1 MNNPSPT
8 PLDDQIRELAA
19 GLRDV
24 IRETDESY
32 LEKSPEEAYED
43 LAARLVLRLS
53 KSLTIQSVAQ
63 TIVTRT
69 RLEQAEAAQR
79 ILDIFTRWMHEH
91 PECHYVTGLGSKGQ
105 FELTVRSSG
114 ETKAYFQGGSIQ
126 DAYAQAAQTINFN
139 GGTL

>member
-1 MNNPSPT
+1 MNTERT
-8 PLDDQIRELAA
+8 PLDNQIRELAA

-24 IRETDESY
+24 ISETDDDY
-32 LEKSPEEAYED
+32 LEKSPNEAFED
-43 LAARLVLRLS
+43 MAARLVLRLS
-53 KSLTIQSVAQ
+53 KSLTILSVAQ
-63 TIVTRT
+63 AKVLETRVA
-69 RLEQAEAAQR
+69 QAEAAQR

-139 GGTL
+139 GGEL